1 MISPSGCG
9 VFGILRKRNAPKIKG
24 KDVVNAIDIVRYRG
38 SDKGAGFAVFNLK
51 EGNSYYVKAF
61 YFGDGEEIK
70 RKIEDQGIRIN
81 RFNEKYMG
89 ELCDCDF
96 EISLGSIA
104 SLKKIVR
111 NINEI
116 LWNNGK
122 KGRIYSAGKSL
133 QVYKGV
139 GYPADIA
146 RQYDIYEVEGD
157 MWIAHT
163 RQPTNSPGSY
173 PYWSHPF
180 SAFDVAIVHNGDVSS
195 FGANVEFL
203 QSRGWGGFVGTD
215 SEVMA
220 FLFEELISEGLSVEE
235 VIRIMSNPSRRF
247 SKLNVEEDY
256 IYRNARLDGPFT
268 AIIGYDSGNDLFMIG
283 IADRAKF
290 RPVIIGEDENYYYIA
305 SEENQIR
312 LLSPSAKVWTLE
324 PGNYFIASLLKGLIN
339 PGRDVSKISS
349 FSKPV
354 FYTEKFDIDARGLG
368 YKDVNKAIMEF
379 VNKSGKK
386 EVTVVN
392 LLGHR
397 YIGISFPKAGLR
409 LNLYGVVGNAMANLN
424 ENNVF
429 HVYGNVADDCCDT
442 MQGGKVVIHGDAR
455 DVLAQTFQGGYIY
468 VKGNAGNRVGIQMRE
483 YMNKRPYLVIGGMVD
498 DYLGEYMAGGV
509 IMVLGLGIKGEPV
522 GNYIGSGMVGGRIYI
537 RGKVNPEKIG
547 LQPSKQEMVRFLKA
561 LLLDNMISEEKY
573 NKLKEMPYI
582 EVVKELD
589 GEAKK
594 YAQKLFEEKVGIP
607 TYEYRELTEDEIKEL
622 EPIARDYAIETNQ
635 NKDTIVEML
644 KEKYTVIT
652 SSLRK

>member
-1 MISPSGCG
+1 
-9 VFGILRKRNAPKIKG
+9 
-24 KDVVNAIDIVRYRG
+24 
-38 SDKGAGFAVFNLK
+38 
-51 EGNSYYVKAF
+51 
-61 YFGDGEEIK
+61 
-70 RKIEDQGIRIN
+70 
-81 RFNEKYMG
+81 
-89 ELCDCDF
+89 
-96 EISLGSIA
+96 
-104 SLKKIVR
+104 
-111 NINEI
+111 
-116 LWNNGK
+116 
-122 KGRIYSAGKSL
+122 
-133 QVYKGV
+133 
-139 GYPADIA
+139 
-146 RQYDIYEVEGD
+146 
-157 MWIAHT
+157 
-163 RQPTNSPGSY
+163 
-173 PYWSHPF
+173 
-180 SAFDVAIVHNGDVSS
+180 
-195 FGANVEFL
+195 
-203 QSRGWGGFVGTD
+203 
-215 SEVMA
+215 
-220 FLFEELISEGLSVEE
+220 
-235 VIRIMSNPSRRF
+235 
-247 SKLNVEEDY
+247 
-256 IYRNARLDGPFT
+256 
-268 AIIGYDSGNDLFMIG
+268 
-283 IADRAKF
+283 
-290 RPVIIGEDENYYYIA
+290 
-305 SEENQIR
+305 
-312 LLSPSAKVWTLE
+312 
-324 PGNYFIASLLKGLIN
+324 N

>member
-9 VFGILRKRNAPKIKG
+9 VFGILRKKDAPKIKG
-24 KDVVNAIDIVRYRG
+24 KDVTNAIDIVRYRG

-70 RKIEDQGIRIN
+70 REIEDQGIRIN
-81 RFNEKYMG
+81 SLQEKYIG
-89 ELCDCDF
+89 ELCDCNF

-104 SLKKIVR
+104 SLKKTVR

-122 KGRIYSAGKSL
+122 KGRIYSAGRSL

-146 RQYDIYEVEGD
+146 RQYNIYDVEGD

-235 VIRIMSNPSRRF
+235 ATRILANPSRRF
-247 SKLNVEEDY
+247 GKLNVGEDY

-268 AIIGYDSGNDLFMIG
+268 AIIGYNSGEDLFMLG

-312 LLSPSAKVWTLE
+312 LLNPNARVWTLE
-324 PGNYFIASLLKGLIN
+324 PGNYFIASLIKGLVN
-339 PGRDVSKISS
+339 AGRDVIKLSS
-349 FSKPV
+349 FSTPT
-354 FYTEKFDIDARGLG
+354 FHAEKFDIDAKGLG
-368 YKDVNKAIMEF
+368 YKDVNRAIMD
-379 VNKSGKK
+379 VAKTGKK
-386 EVTVVN
+386 EITVIN

-397 YIGISFPKAGLR
+397 FIGMNFPRAGLK
-409 LNLYGVVGNAMANLN
+409 LSLYGVVGNAMANLN

-509 IMVLGLGIKGEPV
+509 ILVLGLGIKGEPV
-522 GNYIGSGMVGGRIYI
+522 GNYVGSGMVGGRIYI
-537 RGKVNPEKIG
+537 RGKINSEKIG
-547 LQPSKQEMVRFLKA
+547 LQPSRQEIVRFLKA
-561 LLLDNMISEEKY
+561 LLLENMISEDEY
-573 NKLKEMPYI
+573 NELKDMPYV
-582 EVVKELD
+582 EVVKKLD

-607 TYEYRELTEDEIKEL
+607 IYEYRELSEEEIKEL
-622 EPIARDYAIETNQ
+622 TPIIKDYVTETNQ
-635 NKDTIVEML
+635 NEEIVELL
-644 KEKYTVIT
+644 KEKYTVVT
-652 SSLRK
+652 SSLHK